1 MNQDFSDS
9 PSRLGRSQD
18 VTEADYHRLLSDER
32 RRVAFNILETR
43 KTPIELMELAT
54 AIATQEVDADVPE
67 TEYVERVATA
77 LHHNHLPKMDQL
89 GVIDYDTGSKR
100 ITINE

>member
-1 MNQDFSDS
+1 
-9 PSRLGRSQD
+9 
-18 VTEADYHRLLSDER
+18 
-32 RRVAFNILETR
+32 
-43 KTPIELMELAT
+43 MELAT
-54 AIATQEVDADVPE
+54 AIATQEVDADAPE

-100 ITINE
+100 IVINQ